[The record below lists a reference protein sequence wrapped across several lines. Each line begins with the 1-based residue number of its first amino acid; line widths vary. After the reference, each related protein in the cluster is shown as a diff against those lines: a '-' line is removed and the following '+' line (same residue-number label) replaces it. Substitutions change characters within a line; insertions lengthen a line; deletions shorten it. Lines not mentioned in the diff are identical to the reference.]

1 MAEAAKNILIV
12 DDSATTRAVIKRAVQ
27 LSGVAEGGVVHE
39 AENGKRALEL
49 LAGADA
55 AGGGAGVSLV
65 LADLHM
71 PEMGGVEMTQ
81 RMLAH
86 PRLKTIPVVVV
97 SAEPDT
103 NKLEELKRQGV
114 RGYIR
119 KPFTPESLR
128 KIIND
133 TLGGAAHAA

>member
-1 MAEAAKNILIV
+1 MAHNILIV
-12 DDSATTRAVIKRAVQ
+12 DDSATTRAVIKRAVH
-27 LSGVAEGGVVHE
+27 LSGVAAGGTVLE
-39 AENGKRALEL
+39 AENGKRGLEL
-49 LAGADA
+49 LAAGDSGAADA
-55 AGGGAGVSLV
+55 AVHLV
-65 LADLHM
+65 IADLHM
-71 PEMGGVEMTQ
+71 PEMGGVEMTR

-86 PRLKTIPVVVV
+86 PQLRTIPVVVV

-133 TLGGAAHAA
+133 TLGVADAA